1 MTIVCYCILQ
11 KISDHRITILIII
24 LMLRQ
29 IIINCF
35 KRMSSIIII
44 CIDNSKWPVD
54 LINAAEDCM
63 SGSPR
68 FHSAFRNFKTFRNVV
83 DILKYI
89 RNLHIF
95 CHTVSYCFSETV
107 FIFFLYN
114 KNNLL
119 KSGSFCIKQGKIHN
133 DVSLFI
139 NWIDLFKSAI
149 TASHS
154 CCHNY

>member
-1 MTIVCYCILQ
+1 MSVIC
-11 KISDHRITILIII
+11 HRIFQTVSHHGITVFVIIF
-24 LMLRQ
+24 MRCQ
-29 IIINCF
+29 IIIDYF
-35 KRMSSIIII
+35 KCMTSIIII